1 MNLETKIKRTKEA
14 IKKRFPDYPDEVIN
28 NFLEKHLIGSLTAMD
43 IARCKA
49 DPCGIA
55 REQHNPSFKEQVLDI
70 EDGLLWSH
78 GLNELVG

>member
-1 MNLETKIKRTKEA
+1 MNFENKIERTKET
-14 IKKRFPDYPDEVIN
+14 IKRRFPDYPDEVIN

-43 IARCKA
+43 IA
-49 DPCGIA
+49 IA

>member
-1 MNLETKIKRTKEA
+1 MNFENKIERTKET
-14 IKKRFPDYPDEVIN
+14 IKRRFPDYPEQVID

-43 IARCKA
+43 IA
-49 DPCGIA
+49 IA

>member
-1 MNLETKIKRTKEA
+1 MKQIMNLETKIKRTKEA
-14 IKKRFPDYPDEVIN
+14 IKKRFPDYPDEVVD

-43 IARCKA
+43 IA
-49 DPCGIA
+49 IA
-55 REQHNPSFKEQVLDI
+55 REQNNPSFKEQVLDI